1 MYHLFR
7 KTVLGKNG
15 RQVRRWYY
23 WFYDI
28 DGKRKSRACPGC
40 TNRADAEA
48 YVKSLPQQCSAGN
61 LIKDIARDMF
71 LPGSDHV
78 MRREKLGK
86 QTSIDS
92 LRDFRRYILYIIELW
107 GDVEITKLTTKMIV
121 STLLTIERSSSWKN
135 RLTSILKEV
144 YAEAAWIG
152 TVVTVPPIPRFQKN
166 YRQADVLDSDE
177 LSRLFVVDNFPSFD
191 VFALFF
197 LCLLCG
203 LRLGEVRALQ
213 YSQISV
219 EKKCILI
226 NGFCRRNG
234 ERVPFLKK
242 GSEDNPKW
250 RIVVLSFK
258 ALQLLERYK
267 CDDQSSYVFMKDG
280 RPYRKEYLES
290 CFKKALAK
298 AGIETEGRR
307 LIPHSLR
314 YTYVTRMRRYAP
326 IELVQKLAG
335 HTSEGMTEYYTR
347 FSIEDASLAVAP
359 AFEAANRLLDE

>member
-1 MYHLFR
+1 MYHLFK
-7 KTVLGKNG
+7 KTVPGKNG

-23 WFYDI
+23 WFYDV

-86 QTSIDS
+86 QASIDS

-152 TVVTVPPIPRFQKN
+152 TVVTVPPIPRFQKTTG
-166 YRQADVLDSDE
+166 RQMYWIRMSCLDS
-177 LSRLFVVDNFPSFD
+177 LLWTIFRPLMYLLYSFYVCFVDSASVKSVPCST
-191 VFALFF
+191 
-197 LCLLCG
+197 
-203 LRLGEVRALQ
+203 VRFQ
-213 YSQISV
+213 W
-219 EKKCILI
+219 KK
-226 NGFCRRNG
+226 N
-234 ERVPFLKK
+234 
-242 GSEDNPKW
+242 
-250 RIVVLSFK
+250 
-258 ALQLLERYK
+258 
-267 CDDQSSYVFMKDG
+267 
-280 RPYRKEYLES
+280 
-290 CFKKALAK
+290 
-298 AGIETEGRR
+298 
-307 LIPHSLR
+307 
-314 YTYVTRMRRYAP
+314 
-326 IELVQKLAG
+326 
-335 HTSEGMTEYYTR
+335 
-347 FSIEDASLAVAP
+347 ASL
-359 AFEAANRLLDE
+359 